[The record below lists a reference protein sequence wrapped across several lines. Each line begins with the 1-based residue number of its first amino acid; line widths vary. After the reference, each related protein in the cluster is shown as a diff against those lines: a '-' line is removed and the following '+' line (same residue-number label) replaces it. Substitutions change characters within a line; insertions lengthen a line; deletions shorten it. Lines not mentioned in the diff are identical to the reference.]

1 MANVSNLSTFD
12 QILDSFEVVNLTED
26 FTFRTSTIVICD
38 VGGVMSLLINIGL
51 LIYAKLNFSFL
62 DPFDGPVLAF
72 LVINVLSHIVMGIF
86 AIVAYYEESVRLWSC
101 RAFSFSLKFMAYA
114 GKYIQLILSTMYF
127 STRAYTFMSMVFQT
141 LLGTFP

>member
-1 MANVSNLSTFD
+1 MANFSNLSTFD
-12 QILDSFEVVNLTED
+12 QILDSLEVANLTED

-101 RAFSFSLKFMAYA
+101 RVFSFSLKFMAYA
-114 GKYIQLILSTMYF
+114 GKYNFRFYIFSFKQLFMVLRLFKFAIL
-127 STRAYTFMSMVFQT
+127 Q
-141 LLGTFP
+141 

>member
-1 MANVSNLSTFD
+1 MATIRFSLSLNQIASPDTRGWDIETMANFSNLSTFD

-51 LIYAKLNFSFL
+51 LIYAKLNFSFM

-101 RAFSFSLKFMAYA
+101 RVFSFSLKFMAYA
-114 GKYIQLILSTMYF
+114 GKYN
-127 STRAYTFMSMVFQT
+127 
-141 LLGTFP
+141 

>member
-51 LIYAKLNFSFL
+51 LIYAKLNFSFW

-86 AIVAYYEESVRLWSC
+86 ATGAYYDKSVRLWSC
-101 RAFSFSLKFMAYA
+101 RVFSFSLKFMAYA
-114 GKYIQLILSTMYF
+114 GKYNFT
-127 STRAYTFMSMVFQT
+127 
-141 LLGTFP
+141 